1 MRVLVTGAA
10 GFIGRWVVGEL
21 LERGHTV
28 LPIDNLA
35 EGDEANLEA
44 FAGQPG
50 FLPFEVGD
58 VRDAASCRRWINER
72 AMVVQSEWMTVSR
85 SLRERRHGMCRAR

>member
-35 EGDEANLEA
+35 EGDQAYLEA
-44 FAGQPG
+44 FVGDPG
-50 FLPFEVGD
+50 FLPFEGSVMQQG
-58 VRDAASCRRWINER
+58 RN
-72 AMVVQSEWMTVSR
+72 
-85 SLRERRHGMCRAR
+85 